1 MVKQDVNPKSAAFP
15 VQILPRA
22 CARARGSHLVCAVL
36 CARTENLPAP
46 LTAAAPPDGAA
57 MAPPSAGGASAMGA
71 VEAAA
76 AATAAVLD

>member
-15 VQILPRA
+15 VKSLPRA
-22 CARARGSHLVCAVL
+22 PNSHLVCAVL

-57 MAPPSAGGASAMGA
+57 MAPPSAGGASDMGA